1 MRRRQA
7 MWGISGLIGGVLLS
21 YTGYRWFRL
30 TSSPDFQY
38 LLSNKKLV
46 ETLTDIIIPKTDS
59 PSASESHVHEFVI
72 KMIMECSDS
81 KTQNN
86 FLNGLT
92 NVEKQSQ
99 SMFNKS
105 LVNCS
110 MEEKHELMQRLS
122 DSDKHSSVLIGKIN
136 KRIFGKSFFMSL
148 KEYTVIGYFTS
159 EQGATQALRYSL
171 VPSKYEGCKPYQPN
185 EKAWATF

>member
-1 MRRRQA
+1 MKRRQA
-7 MWGISGLIGGVLLS
+7 ILSISGLIGGALLS

-46 ETLTDIIIPKTDS
+46 ATLTDIIIPKTDS

-86 FLNGLT
+86 FLDGLA
-92 NVEKQSQ
+92 NVEKESQ
-99 SMFNKS
+99 LMFNKS
-105 LVNCS
+105 LQDCS
-110 MEEKHELMQRLS
+110 IDEKHVLIQRLA
-122 DSDKHSSVLIGKIN
+122 DQDKYSSVLIGKIN

-171 VPSKYEGCKPYQPN
+171 VPSAYETCKSYQPN

>member
-7 MWGISGLIGGVLLS
+7 IWGISGLIGGALLS

-46 ETLTDIIIPKTDS
+46 ATFTDIIIPKTDS

-86 FLNGLT
+86 FLDGLA

-99 SMFNKS
+99 LMFNKS
-105 LVNCS
+105 LQDCS
-110 MEEKHELMQRLS
+110 IDEKHVLMQRLA
-122 DSDKHSSVLIGKIN
+122 DQDRYSSVLIGKIN
-136 KRIFGKSFFMSL
+136 KRIFGKSFFTSL

-171 VPSKYEGCKPYQPN
+171 VPSAYEACKSYQPN